1 MKTIQEINELLQ
13 EGKTEEA
20 YKEVTE
26 YYNVKKDDV
35 SLLYLTLL
43 DLDFN
48 YYTLPNYV
56 FIERFEKLIKS
67 NKKQIRQRAYEPY
80 LSLLLDIEDYEK
92 CYNVSSKARQE
103 GLESFL
109 INLGYA
115 KGSIEY
121 KEIKTEE
128 IENILLGTIDIAP
141 NDQVKKL
148 SQTYICE
155 YYCKNKRFE
164 EVEKFVHKI
173 YFTYKDGF
181 VHYLNMIVDTYKNPE
196 SKNTEQYEKA
206 MESDHKYETLM
217 FLANYYYFEKHQ
229 ERALEYLEELLIVT
243 NNDFDIQ
250 KKKTICLL
258 ELERIEE
265 ATAYLLTL
273 DQNNYDVCYLLGKI
287 LYNKRTRK
295 DYNESKQYFFK
306 ALDINPN
313 VNVYN
318 ILSQVCEETRD
329 FTSWSKLIEH
339 LKKSEISKA
348 LLYKME
354 IKYYN
359 NLGDFDK
366 ALALINELGKYKT
379 KEAYLA
385 EYSYCSYN
393 PNKLNKYFKKLIKEE
408 EYDFFFA
415 RAKLYGYYG
424 LKIDKTKLLPFIKN
438 YETECFSSCVDSLIA
453 KYYLDENDIENG
465 LKHINR
471 GLENYNKNID
481 MCTCVVGYYAY
492 CLVNGIGYDKDIK
505 KAYDLMHQTIEE
517 NYGCVSESLGNLY
530 AECAILLNKDLNN
543 VYEFLI
549 KTIERRYTLGRYF
562 MIIKVGKLLNK
573 DVSYYEKMYKES
585 FKYENKLECQYYK
598 NNPETFMMNN
608 F

>member
-1 MKTIQEINELLQ
+1 MKTIKEINELLQ

-26 YYNVKKDDV
+26 YYNAKKDEV

-48 YYTLPNYV
+48 YYTLSNDE
-56 FIERFEKLIKS
+56 FITRFERLINS

-80 LSLLLDIEDYEK
+80 LSLLLDIEDYER
-92 CYNVSSKARQE
+92 CYNVSTKARNE
-103 GLESFL
+103 GMESFL

-128 IENILLGTIDIAP
+128 IENILLATVEMAP

-148 SQTYICE
+148 SEIYICE

-181 VHYLNMIVDTYKNPE
+181 AYYLNMIIATYKNPE
-196 SKNTEQYEKA
+196 SENNEQYEKA
-206 MESDHKYETLM
+206 MESDHKFETLM
-217 FLANYYYFEKHQ
+217 FLANYYYYDNQQ
-229 ERALEYLEELLIVT
+229 ERALKYLEELLIVT

-265 ATAYLLTL
+265 ATEYLLTL

-313 VNVYN
+313 ANVAN

-329 FTSWSKLIEH
+329 FTNWKKLIEY
-339 LKKSEISKA
+339 LENTKFSKA
-348 LLYKME
+348 LLYKIK

-359 NLGDFDK
+359 NLGDFDE
-366 ALALINELGKYKT
+366 ALKLINELGKYKT
-379 KEAYLA
+379 KETYLS
-385 EYSYCSYN
+385 EYSYCAYK
-393 PNKLNKYFKKLIKEE
+393 PNKLNKYFKKLIKNED
-408 EYDFFFA
+408 YDFFLA
-415 RAKLYGYYG
+415 RANLYGYYG
-424 LKIDKTKLLPFIKN
+424 LKIDKTKVLPFIKN
-438 YETECFSSCVDSLIA
+438 YEKECFSSCVDSLIVN
-453 KYYLDENDIENG
+453 YYLGENDIDNA
-465 LKHINR
+465 LKHLNR
-471 GLENYNKNID
+471 GLENYNNHID
-481 MCTCVVGYYAY
+481 MCTCIIGYYAY
-492 CLVNGIGYDKDIK
+492 CIMNGIGMEKDIQ
-505 KAYDLMHQTIEE
+505 KAYDLAVKTIED
-517 NYGCVSESLGNLY
+517 NYECVSESLGNIY
-530 AECAILLNKDLNN
+530 AECSILLKKDLTEVFN
-543 VYEFLI
+543 FLVR
-549 KTIERRYTLGRYF
+549 TIERRYTLGRYF

-573 DVSYYEKMYKES
+573 DVSYFEKMYKES
-585 FKYENKLECQYYK
+585 FKYENKLESNYYK